1 MLLTDASEI
10 LRMISADK
18 YGIQIMKIL
27 LLNGPN
33 LQLLGSREP
42 DIYGKTT
49 LAAIV
54 ADVTALGKKLGIEV
68 EAFQSNSEGELVT
81 IIGNA
86 GINPAAYT
94 HTSVAIRDAISA
106 VALPAVEVHLSN
118 INSRET
124 FRHES
129 LTAPVCIGSV
139 AGFGAFSYQMALL
152 ALAQHLGVALPELN
166 CK

>member
-1 MLLTDASEI
+1 
-10 LRMISADK
+10 
-18 YGIQIMKIL
+18 MKIL

-49 LAAIV
+49 LATIV
-54 ADVTALGKKLGIEV
+54 ADVTALGKKFDVEV

-81 IIGNA
+81 LIGNA
-86 GINPAAYT
+86 PANGFAGIVINPAAYT
-94 HTSVAIRDAISA
+94 HTSVAVRDAIA
-106 VALPAVEVHLSN
+106 AAALPAVEVHLSN
-118 INSRET
+118 ISSRET

-129 LTAPVCIGSV
+129 LTAPVCIGVV

-152 ALAQHLGVALPELN
+152 ALLKRLGVAIKELN
-166 CK
+166 C

>member
-1 MLLTDASEI
+1 
-10 LRMISADK
+10 
-18 YGIQIMKIL
+18 MKIL

-42 DIYGKTT
+42 EIYGRTT
-49 LAAIV
+49 LQTIV
-54 ADVTALGKKLGIEV
+54 DDVTVLGKKLGVEV

-86 GINPAAYT
+86 NINGYSGIVINPAAYT

-129 LTAPVCIGSV
+129 LTAPVCIGVV

-152 ALAQHLGVALPELN
+152 ALLKRLDVAIKELD
-166 CK
+166 C

>member
-1 MLLTDASEI
+1 
-10 LRMISADK
+10 
-18 YGIQIMKIL
+18 MKIL

-49 LAAIV
+49 LATIV
-54 ADVTALGKKLGIEV
+54 ADVTALGKKLGVEV

-81 IIGNA
+81 LIGSAPANGFAGII
-86 GINPAAYT
+86 INPAAYT
-94 HTSVAIRDAISA
+94 HTSVAIRDAIA
-106 VALPAVEVHLSN
+106 AAALPAVEVHLSN
-118 INSRET
+118 ISSRET

-129 LTAPVCIGSV
+129 LTAPVCIGVV

-152 ALAQHLGVALPELN
+152 ALLKRLGVAIKELD
-166 CK
+166 C

>member
-1 MLLTDASEI
+1 MVTVGKRNEN
-10 LRMISADK
+10 
-18 YGIQIMKIL
+18 MKIL

-54 ADVTALGKKLGIEV
+54 ASVKELGNRFGVEI
-68 EAFQSNSEGELVT
+68 EAFQSNSEGDLVT
-81 IIGNA
+81 IIGDARANGFA
-86 GINPAAYT
+86 GIIINPAAYT

-118 INSRET
+118 VNSRES

-129 LTAPVCIGSV
+129 LTAPVCIGVV
-139 AGFGAFSYQMALL
+139 AGFGAFSYQMALR
-152 ALAQHLGVALPELN
+152 ALLNKLGVAGDI
-166 CK
+166 

>member
-1 MLLTDASEI
+1 MNI
-10 LRMISADK
+10 LVI
-18 YGIQIMKIL
+18 
-27 LLNGPN
+27 NGPN
-33 LQLLGSREP
+33 LNMLGIREP
-42 DIYGKTT
+42 EMYGTATYADLCALIRTHAEEIGVKVEIY
-49 LAAIV
+49 
-54 ADVTALGKKLGIEV
+54 
-68 EAFQSNSEGELVT
+68 QSNHEGDLVDK
-81 IIGNA
+81 IQAAYGVVDGIV
-86 GINPAAYT
+86 INPAAYT

-152 ALAQHLGVALPELN
+152 ALAKHLGVALPELN